1 MNGRPEADGFLDGLD
16 MYTIPA
22 MGDQHPIQVYGIQS
36 KNIHYNNNDKLV
48 TSKEDCIKR
57 HRRPILLLHG
67 RTWSA
72 IPVYHLLGGKQEN
85 KSSSSSSSSISLM
98 EELYNTGILQPYC
111 MDFRGFGGTI
121 KDKTGC
127 VEPNRCVLDTESV
140 LVWIAHRHGLTT
152 NNTDDSTNNDSGN
165 NDTNSLE
172 DDDSLSSVCNHC
184 EMPALLG
191 WSQGALIAQMA
202 AQQKPDWISKLVLYG
217 SIYDPQIR
225 YQRPPLY
232 TSNTNANASASVQ
245 QKEEILNNHESAIE
259 DFTIEGTI
267 QPESAKRF
275 AQVALICDPIK
286 ARWRHLHQFNN
297 CDPRRVQV
305 PTLVVAG
312 DQDPYAPLHAQAE
325 LFNNLGANSDRTWS
339 ILSNA
344 DHAVHLLDGRH
355 RFIKIVT
362 NFVENEATSKN
373 TKK

>member
-1 MNGRPEADGFLDGLD
+1 MNNINNIIIFTRKTISNISTRQKEQKKLMTVVQSSIIYRNSSSSSSNFKSYHSSSNTMNGRPEADIFLDGLD
-16 MYTIPA
+16 VYTIPA

-36 KNIHYNNNDKLV
+36 KDIHYNNTDDNTKL
-48 TSKEDCIKR
+48 TKEDCMKR

-72 IPVYHLLGGKQEN
+72 IPVYHLLGGKKN
-85 KSSSSSSSSISLM
+85 NSTSSSISLM

-111 MDFRGFGGTI
+111 MDFRGFGGTV
-121 KDKTGC
+121 KDETGC

-152 NNTDDSTNNDSGN
+152 NNKDGN
-165 NDTNSLE
+165 NDN
-172 DDDSLSSVCNHC
+172 DDNNNESSSACNHC

-191 WSQGALIAQMA
+191 WSQGALIAQLA
-202 AQQKPDWISKLVLYG
+202 AQKIPDWISKLVLYG

-232 TSNTNANASASVQ
+232 TSNSYINNNA
-245 QKEEILNNHESAIE
+245 QKQHEDILNDHDAAIE

-267 QPESAKRF
+267 EPESAKRF
-275 AQVALICDPIK
+275 AEVALICDPIK

-305 PTLVVAG
+305 PTLVVRNIG
-312 DQDPYAPLHAQAE
+312 M
-325 LFNNLGANSDRTWS
+325 
-339 ILSNA
+339 
-344 DHAVHLLDGRH
+344 
-355 RFIKIVT
+355 
-362 NFVENEATSKN
+362 
-373 TKK
+373 